1 MGRDRNGDV
10 TSRKVAG
17 LAAREEMASTHGRR
31 YTAPMRRMPGF
42 SPRLAVPPASG
53 FASGSHLGHR
63 LGFGLLRRAV
73 FTLVLAV
80 VFAAAFGARAAHAT
94 EVGYSRKFGLGFMLG
109 EPTGLSGKVWVGPTN
124 AIDFGLGFFSYGWGN
139 RCYTDNNHVEH
150 CNGYTAYDVIGD
162 YLWQSNIVRGTAQL
176 DWHLGIGGKISGGDY
191 WRYRE
196 DGHDWSVGVRGS
208 IGLDLMFQ
216 NPNFLEI
223 FFEIAPVLYLIPTFM
238 APDAALGVRFY
249 F

>member
-1 MGRDRNGDV
+1 
-10 TSRKVAG
+10 
-17 LAAREEMASTHGRR
+17 
-31 YTAPMRRMPGF
+31 MRCMPRF
-42 SPRLAVPPASG
+42 SPRLTGGVGSPLGLGRG
-53 FASGSHLGHR
+53 FCR
-63 LGFGLLRRAV
+63 GLLGRAV
-73 FTLVLAV
+73 FALVLAV
-80 VFAAAFGARAAHAT
+80 VFAAAFGSRPAAAT

-139 RCYTDNNHVEH
+139 RCYTDNNNVQH

-162 YLWQSNIVRGTAQL
+162 YLWQSNIVRGSAQL